1 MCKALHL
8 PNGWKCI
15 GPLTAIQNFV
25 ISQILLSFQP
35 LSGAYHELAGSY
47 TSNNPN
53 EVRAV
58 ATKNEETF
66 RTVSW
71 CVSWSNDLWTV
82 LSIDWD
88 VFYWQDNN
96 VGLVKQVVSSLYKKN
111 ILRLTKVQYLYSC
124 CVVKFYCKLSDGL

>member
-15 GPLTAIQNFV
+15 CSLTAIQNFV
-25 ISQILLSFQP
+25 ISLILFSFQP

-66 RTVSW
+66 RTVSS
-71 CVSWSNDLWTV
+71 CVSWSIDLWTV
-82 LSIDWD
+82 LSIYWD
-88 VFYWQDNN
+88 VFLLTGQQCWPGQASCQ
-96 VGLVKQVVSSLYKKN
+96 LTIQEKHTQTYKGTVL
-111 ILRLTKVQYLYSC
+111 I
-124 CVVKFYCKLSDGL
+124 